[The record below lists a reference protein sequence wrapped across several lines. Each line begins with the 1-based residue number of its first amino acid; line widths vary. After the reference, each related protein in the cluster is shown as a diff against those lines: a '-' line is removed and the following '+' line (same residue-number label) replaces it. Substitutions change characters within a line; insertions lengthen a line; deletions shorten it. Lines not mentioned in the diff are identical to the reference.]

1 MSTTSLSAAL
11 IALCCAVPAAA
22 QTAKKPAT
30 HAATSGGVYVA
41 VLEGGYAVPPAETQA
56 NGTAELTWTGKE
68 LRYHVRVDDIKD
80 VTGAFIHIGRAGEEA
95 PAVADLFDGY
105 REGPLSGTLA
115 EGTLTRTRVHGTTMA
130 RLLRALRQDDAYVT
144 VHTRT
149 HPDCEIRGQ
158 LRAQPTV
165 AHR

>member
-1 MSTTSLSAAL
+1 M
-11 IALCCAVPAAA
+11 
-22 QTAKKPAT
+22 
-30 HAATSGGVYVA
+30 
-41 VLEGGYAVPPAETQA
+41 
-56 NGTAELTWTGKE
+56 
-68 LRYHVRVDDIKD
+68 
-80 VTGAFIHIGRAGEEA
+80 
-95 PAVADLFDGY
+95 
-105 REGPLSGTLA
+105 LA

-149 HPDCEIRGQ
+149 HPDGEIRGQ